1 MFIIQ
6 VTINPADQ
14 NSSVLVAHPPGN
26 GHVVDATHHGMADE
40 VVAAIVEA
48 ETFHTGNVS
57 GFAEYSFKSFG
68 RIICGW

>member
-14 NSSVLVAHPPGN
+14 NTPVLVADPLGN
-26 GHVVDATHHGMADE
+26 GHVVDAAHHCVADE
-40 VVAAIVEA
+40 VVTAIVET
-48 ETFHTGNVS
+48 ETFYTGNVS
-57 GFAEYSFKSFG
+57 GFVEYSFKSFG

>member
-26 GHVVDATHHGMADE
+26 GHVVDAAHYGVTDE

-48 ETFHTGNVS
+48 ETFYTGNVS
-57 GFAEYSFKSFG
+57 GFA
-68 RIICGW
+68 

>member
-14 NSSVLVAHPPGN
+14 NSSVLVAHPAGN
-26 GHVVDATHHGMADE
+26 GHVVDAAHHGVADE

-57 GFAEYSFKSFG
+57 GFVEYSFKSFG

>member
-6 VTINPADQ
+6 VAINPADQ

-26 GHVVDATHHGMADE
+26 GHVVDAAHHGVTDE

-48 ETFHTGNVS
+48 ETFYLGNVS
-57 GFAEYSFKSFG
+57 CLVEYSFKSFG

>member
-6 VTINPADQ
+6 VTINPAYQ

-26 GHVVDATHHGMADE
+26 GHVVDAAHHGVTDE

-48 ETFHTGNVS
+48 ETFHIGNVS
-57 GFAEYSFKSFG
+57 CLVECAFKG
-68 RIICGW
+68 LGGHLCGW

>member
-14 NSSVLVAHPPGN
+14 NSSVLVAHPSGN
-26 GHVVDATHHGMADE
+26 GHVVDAAHYGVADE

-48 ETFHTGNVS
+48 
-57 GFAEYSFKSFG
+57 
-68 RIICGW
+68 